1 MASSRA
7 ATISDQKVKR
17 AAPDSFFSSPS
28 TEPDL
33 LKTSTVSFFLGTG
46 VGISWISRDRADES
60 NYESSAVSSSERR
73 WGEKPIFI
81 CINGE
86 TGAKERSE
94 AE

>member
-1 MASSRA
+1 MYF
-7 ATISDQKVKR
+7 TVQTTVLH
-17 AAPDSFFSSPS
+17 PS

-60 NYESSAVSSSERR
+60 NYESKALAKSNYESSAVSSSERR
-73 WGEKPIFI
+73 WGEKPIFV

>member
-1 MASSRA
+1 MFVINKISQKKYVSS
-7 ATISDQKVKR
+7 S
-17 AAPDSFFSSPS
+17 PDSFFSSPS

-60 NYESSAVSSSERR
+60 NYESSAVSSS
-73 WGEKPIFI
+73 GGDKPIFV